1 MPRPKLNP
9 SPEQRLIVKTMAG
22 MGASH
27 EYIAARIGIRSPKT
41 LRKYFREEIDFGA
54 AEANLVVAQSL
65 HKNARGG
72 DVTAEIF
79 WMKSRAGWRDGSNF
93 ERVSGPP
100 APFIVS
106 LDKEAA

>member
-9 SPEQRLIVKTMAG
+9 SQEERLMVKTMAA
-22 MGASH
+22 MGATH

-41 LRKYFREEIDFGA
+41 LRKHFREEIDFGA
-54 AEANLVVAQSL
+54 AEANLVVSQSL
-65 HKNARGG
+65 HKKARDG
-72 DVTAEIF
+72 DVTAGIF

-93 ERVSGPP
+93 ERVSGSP

>member
-9 SPEQRLIVKTMAG
+9 SHDQHLMVKTMAG
-22 MGASH
+22 MGAKH
-27 EYIAARIGIRSPKT
+27 EDIAMKIGLRSPKT
-41 LRKYFREEIDFGA
+41 LRKYFREELDFGEL
-54 AEANLVVAQSL
+54 EANMVAAQSL
-65 HKNARGG
+65 FTNVKAR
-72 DVTAEIF
+72 DVTSTIF
-79 WMKSRAGWRDGSNF
+79 WLKCRAGWREGSRF

>member
-9 SPEQRLIVKTMAG
+9 SPEERLMVKTMAA
-22 MGASH
+22 MGANH

-41 LRKYFREEIDFGA
+41 LRKHFREEIDFGA
-54 AEANLVVAQSL
+54 AEANLVVSQSL
-65 HKNARGG
+65 HKKARDG
-72 DVTAEIF
+72 DVTAGIF

-93 ERVSGPP
+93 ERASGPP